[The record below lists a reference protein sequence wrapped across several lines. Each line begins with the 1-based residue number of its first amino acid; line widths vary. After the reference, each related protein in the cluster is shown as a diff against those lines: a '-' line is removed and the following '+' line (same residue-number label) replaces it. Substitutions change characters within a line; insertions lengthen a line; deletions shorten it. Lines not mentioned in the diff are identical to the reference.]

1 MGFRAR
7 KSFKVMPGVRMTVT
21 PRGVSTS
28 AGVKGARISAH
39 SSGRVTKSVGV
50 PGSGVSYTTSSSATA
65 RDRSGAQ
72 PKSGASSKPVGP
84 KPGFTAPKWEKE
96 LYKAVIVN
104 QDPAEIHKVAAAHT
118 EPRPLAAVLE
128 AMLGAMPAGDD
139 ETSRDLLAWAWSQDY
154 DPGAD
159 PFVKKYL
166 SAAGMTLEVAPGI
179 TATLPLSRDALGLAL
194 GEAHQSVGDLSSAVD
209 VVESLEPSTIAAVSL
224 AELYADQERWQEV
237 IALTDGV
244 VNDDEPSMFLL
255 IQRATA
261 LRNLGSP
268 GAAREALKEALRLR
282 SRPAELRHRALVE
295 RAYANLAESKPGM
308 ARRDLEKVLA
318 EDSAYPGLQEAL
330 AQLPAG

>member
-1 MGFRAR
+1 M
-7 KSFKVMPGVRMTVT
+7 
-21 PRGVSTS
+21 
-28 AGVKGARISAH
+28 
-39 SSGRVTKSVGV
+39 
-50 PGSGVSYTTSSSATA
+50 
-65 RDRSGAQ
+65 
-72 PKSGASSKPVGP
+72 
-84 KPGFTAPKWEKE
+84 
-96 LYKAVIVN
+96 IVN